1 MSKHVGR
8 RDTASFGF
16 RHRIRSH
23 IGRHIDL
30 HFCSRC
36 AILPIAFLRQ
46 LRLAVA
52 LACIRLFTSRTR
64 CLGTRR
70 FHYEAVVDVTQR
82 RKQAKRS
89 FIPLF
94 ARHRAT
100 PPRVKTA
107 LSSSRM
113 RASVIFTLL
122 SVAP

>member
-1 MSKHVGR
+1 M
-8 RDTASFGF
+8 
-16 RHRIRSH
+16 
-23 IGRHIDL
+23 DL
-30 HFCSRC
+30 CSRRT
-36 AILPIAFLRQ
+36 LLHIAFLYQ
-46 LRLAVA
+46 LRLAVVFDRGYSFA
-52 LACIRLFTSRTR
+52 NGARRLETHR
-64 CLGTRR
+64 L
-70 FHYEAVVDVTQR
+70 HYEAVVDVTQH

>member
-1 MSKHVGR
+1 M
-8 RDTASFGF
+8 
-16 RHRIRSH
+16 
-23 IGRHIDL
+23 DL
-30 HFCSRC
+30 CSRR
-36 AILPIAFLRQ
+36 ALLHIAFLGQ

-52 LACIRLFTSRTR
+52 LACICSFVNGARRLVARS
-64 CLGTRR
+64 
-70 FHYEAVVDVTQR
+70 FHHEAVVDVTQR